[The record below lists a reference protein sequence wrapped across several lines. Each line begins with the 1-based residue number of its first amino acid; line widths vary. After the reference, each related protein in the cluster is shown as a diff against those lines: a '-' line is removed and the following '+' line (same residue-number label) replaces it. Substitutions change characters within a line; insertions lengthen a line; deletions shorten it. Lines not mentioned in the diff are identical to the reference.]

1 MNSSLVGPRALHPG
15 VGMGIT
21 GLFVGMLGVTH
32 LGTSIP
38 SRGEWC
44 QHSGVTET
52 GLDTSQSSL
61 WVQELCYWV
70 DRICQTLLDHI
81 CIYAHQCICMSW
93 ELFQFCSRDCC
104 SVASDT
110 TEDVPIF
117 VCTLA
122 FPSQPCPLHIFE
134 PRYRL
139 MVRQCMEAGSK
150 QFGMCLAS
158 EEKG

>member
-1 MNSSLVGPRALHPG
+1 MYTDTGNIVVAL
-15 VGMGIT
+15 I
-21 GLFVGMLGVTH
+21 
-32 LGTSIP
+32 
-38 SRGEWC
+38 
-44 QHSGVTET
+44 
-52 GLDTSQSSL
+52 
-61 WVQELCYWV
+61 
-70 DRICQTLLDHI
+70 LLL
-81 CIYAHQCICMSW
+81 S
-93 ELFQFCSRDCC
+93 

-139 MVRQCMEAGSK
+139 MVRQCMESGSK
-150 QFGMCLAS
+150 QFGMCVPD